1 VFSPFNIPELNIS
14 INCLDSSTLSLLSS
28 LLSSGFVISDYSS
41 SISNA
46 QNVSNSTNINESS
59 KNTTISWLTVAF
71 QQLMPGPQGVNSDGV
86 DVAVNALWPQ
96 LSITYKDALIG
107 A

>member
-1 VFSPFNIPELNIS
+1 MFSPFNIPELNIS
-14 INCLDSSTLSLLSS
+14 INCLDSSTLS

>member
-14 INCLDSSTLSLLSS
+14 INCLDSSTLS